1 MEVDDDD
8 DDDNV
13 FLLVITVLLL
23 LFSRRNSLSIDNQT
37 NSENRVKLYMII
49 IIIYCVFGDVGV
61 MNTDRWDPYH
71 EARVV
76 PGRFDGLPEDV
87 THLPFNIP
95 NLGLVV

>member
-1 MEVDDDD
+1 M
-8 DDDNV
+8 
-13 FLLVITVLLL
+13 T
-23 LFSRRNSLSIDNQT
+23 
-37 NSENRVKLYMII
+37 I

-61 MNTDRWDPYH
+61 MNTDQWDPYH

-95 NLGLVV
+95 KVGWVV